1 MAFAVDTSPQPDRHP
16 PITPADGSIAIQ
28 NPPALIWRA
37 DDRAATYI
45 VEVCADSRFESE
57 VVRREGIDMPFFN
70 PSVEL
75 DRGTWYWRY
84 FAVTSEGERSQ
95 PGPVR
100 SFHVTPD
107 SVPLTVPPS
116 ERILDAM
123 PDHPRIFV
131 TPETLEEFRARRHGP
146 GREAWRHLEHRADA
160 LVQIAPPGL
169 NLQSVPANLGERR
182 GLVFHLRDGRTTFP
196 ADFQIAELKR
206 GADTVNALSFAYLIS
221 GDEKYAAAARCWMAF
236 LAHFRV
242 DAHLEDRGQ
251 HDTVVYCYEFG
262 LKGMAL
268 AYDRLYH
275 LLESEERASALAHI
289 EFHCDAAYR
298 WLRDGLQIHLN
309 YQNSH
314 GQQCMHAL
322 LPTVL
327 AVADESAR
335 TREWADYLIRQYANR
350 VAWGSSDGGYTE
362 GQKYGH
368 KVQFI
373 LEALAALKTAT
384 GLDVFREPR
393 WQNTGSFWLYCM
405 SLNYWWNHWG
415 DCYSLIDPNFGSDAD
430 TYVSAF
436 LAAMT
441 GDPAVKWW
449 SNSRVCNPV
458 HLPLQYLS
466 DSGVRPRPPV
476 DVAQARL
483 FPDVG
488 QLAAYD
494 RFYDHGSSRIF
505 FRSSQW
511 GDHSHA
517 HQDQNGFVIHAGGE
531 ILCCD
536 AGYYT
541 YYGDT
546 YHAQWTRT
554 TQAHNSILVDGESQ
568 RRGIAHKGEITAFFN
583 TPDACFFTGDAS
595 GAYGELLEKFQRCVL
610 FIRPDVFVLCDDL
623 EASEPREFSWTLNTF
638 ERADLDEVSQSMTIR
653 QRNQRLL
660 VRHLADGPLKYIQN
674 NDRPFPLKTR
684 DWCRVTEAFPQQWN
698 IRATTEKRTGEQ
710 ILAVLHT
717 YKDTDGPGVD
727 NIRRLEADGA
737 DGVSFQSGNRSECV
751 LFRNREGGTI
761 EGAGIES
768 DGRVVNVS
776 HIGNRLD
783 RWLLHGGARLSLDGE
798 ILLAADVECDASASY
813 NRHSAA
819 TQVQVRHRAPV
830 RVSIHLPRAPGSVY
844 VSPPARPRNASPID
858 FTWRDGRVEV
868 DLSGAGESVLW
879 IDPAA
884 DLTKT
889 PEPLHLTLPDGD
901 GRQTVVL
908 QTAIAENGDIIA
920 FEEFTPCV
928 PGVYELVAEGAELL
942 IQDRWDPDVSVCG
955 KGHVRACLRE
965 GTEVFVRYPP
975 DGRPDLR
982 AFLVESHQG
991 RLINLLCN
999 GGFEAGIVD
1008 YPPRYWNVQH
1018 SRTHDL
1024 SWPAWSVE
1032 DAVEG
1037 NACLKFTRDTDP
1049 MSLRSR
1055 PMRLRKAGRYHLR
1068 FKAHGTAT
1076 HARVSVSGQQGTH
1089 LDVPVR
1095 PARAWTGYGAEL
1107 DVQPGYTTVSVAF
1120 ESGGEPDQVLW
1131 MDDMEFGYI
1140 AQD

>member
-28 NPPALIWRA
+28 NPPALVWRA
-37 DDRAATYI
+37 DERADTYI
-45 VEVCADSRFESE
+45 VEICRHADFRGEIIHFA
-57 VVRREGIDMPFFN
+57 GIDMPFFN
-70 PSVEL
+70 PPVGL

-84 FAVTSEGERSQ
+84 FAVTSEGEQSH

-100 SFHVTPD
+100 RFDVTPE
-107 SVPLTVPPS
+107 SVPLAVPPS
-116 ERILDAM
+116 EHILDTM
-123 PDHPRIFV
+123 PEHPRIFA
-131 TPETLEEFRARRHGP
+131 TPDTLEAFRARRHGP
-146 GREAWRHLEHRADA
+146 GREAWRHLKHRADDLA
-160 LVQIAPPGL
+160 QSAPPEL
-169 NLQSVPANLGERR
+169 NLQTVPESLGERR
-182 GLVFHLRDGRTTFP
+182 GQVFLLRDGRITFP

-221 GDEKYAAAARCWMAF
+221 GDEKYAAAARRWMAF

-242 DAHLEDRGQ
+242 DVHLEDRGQ

-268 AYDRLYH
+268 AYDRLYT
-275 LLESEERASALAHI
+275 LLETEERASVLAHI

-309 YQNSH
+309 YENSH

-327 AVADESAR
+327 AVATESAC

-384 GLDVFREPR
+384 GLDLFREPR

-436 LAAMT
+436 LAAMNDDST
-441 GDPAVKWW
+441 VKWW
-449 SNSRVCNPV
+449 SDTRVCNPV

-466 DSGVRPRPPV
+466 DSGVKPRPPV
-476 DVAQARL
+476 DIAQARL

-505 FRSSQW
+505 FRSSPW

-583 TPDACFFTGDAS
+583 SPDACFFTGDAS
-595 GAYGELLEKFQRCVL
+595 GAYGELLEKFHRHVL
-610 FIRPDVFVLCDDL
+610 FIRPDVFVLCDAL

-638 ERADLDEVSQSMTIR
+638 ERADMDEVSQSMTIR

-660 VRHLADGPLKYIQN
+660 VRHLAGGPLKYAQN

-698 IRATTEKRTGEQ
+698 IRVTTEKRTGAQ
-710 ILAVLHT
+710 PIAVLHAYANT
-717 YKDTDGPGVD
+717 EGPRVD
-727 NIRRLEADGA
+727 NIHRVEADGA
-737 DGVSFQSGNRSECV
+737 DGVSFLSGNRSEYV
-751 LFRNREGGTI
+751 LFRNREGGDV
-761 EGAGIES
+761 EGAGIRT

-776 HIGNRLD
+776 HVGDRLE
-783 RWLLHGGARLSLDGE
+783 RWLLHGGAWLSLNGE
-798 ILLAADVECDASASY
+798 ILLSADVECDAAANYNIRSAVA
-813 NRHSAA
+813 N
-819 TQVQVRHRAPV
+819 VQVRNRTPV
-830 RVSIHLPRAPGSVY
+830 RLSVHLPRAPGSVFI
-844 VSPPARPRNASPID
+844 SPPDRTRDAKPID

-868 DLSGAGESVLW
+868 DLVDAGECVLW
-879 IDPAA
+879 IDPVA
-884 DLTKT
+884 DLAAT
-889 PEPLHLTLPDGD
+889 PEPLQLTLDDGD
-901 GRQTVVL
+901 GRQTVEL
-908 QTAIAENGDIIA
+908 QTAIADNGDIIA

-942 IQDRWDPDVSVCG
+942 IQDRWDPDVNVYG
-955 KGHVRACLRE
+955 KGHVNACLRE
-965 GTEVFVRYPP
+965 GTEAFVRFPP
-975 DGRPDLR
+975 DCRPDVHAQLK
-982 AFLVESHQG
+982 VSYNG

-1018 SRTHDL
+1018 SRTHDTA
-1024 SWPAWSVE
+1024 WPAWSVE
-1032 DAVEG
+1032 DAAEG
-1037 NACLKFTRDTDP
+1037 NACLKFTRPTDP
-1049 MSLRSR
+1049 MSLTSR
-1055 PMRLRKAGRYHLR
+1055 PMRLRTSGRYYLR
-1068 FKAHGTAT
+1068 FKARGTAT
-1076 HARVSVSGQQGTH
+1076 HARVTVSGQQDTR
-1089 LDVPVR
+1089 LVVPIG
-1095 PARAWTGYGAEL
+1095 PCETWTQYRAEL

-1120 ESGGEPDQVLW
+1120 DSGGEPDQVLW
-1131 MDDMEFGYI
+1131 LDEMEFGYI
-1140 AQD
+1140 G

>member
-16 PITPADGSIAIQ
+16 PITPADGANAIQ
-28 NPPALIWRA
+28 NPPALVWRT
-37 DDRAATYI
+37 DDRAGSYI
-45 VEVCADSRFESE
+45 VEICRHADFRGEIIRFA
-57 VVRREGIDMPFFN
+57 GIDMPFYN
-70 PSVEL
+70 PPVEL

-100 SFHVTPD
+100 RFHVSSE
-107 SVPLTVPPS
+107 SVPLAVPPS

-123 PDHPRIFV
+123 PEHPRIFV
-131 TPETLEEFRARRHGP
+131 TPETLEEFRACRHGP
-146 GREAWRHLEHRADA
+146 GREAWRHLRHRADA
-160 LVQIAPPGL
+160 LVQSAPPEV
-169 NLQSVPANLGERR
+169 NLQSVPAGLGERR
-182 GLVFHLRDGRTTFP
+182 GQVFHLKDGRITFP
-196 ADFQIAELKR
+196 VDFQVAELKR

-221 GDEKYAAAARCWMAF
+221 GDQAYAAAARRWMAF
-236 LAHFRV
+236 LSHFRV
-242 DAHLEDRGQ
+242 DIHLEDRGQ

-262 LKGMAL
+262 LKGVAL
-268 AYDRLYH
+268 AYDRLYP
-275 LLESEERASALAHI
+275 LLEPEERAGILAHI
-289 EFHCDAAYR
+289 EFHCEAAYR
-298 WLRDGLQIHLN
+298 WIRDGLQIHLN

-327 AVADESAR
+327 AVANESAR

-415 DCYSLIDPNFGSDAD
+415 DCYSLIDPNLGSDAD

-449 SNSRVCNPV
+449 SDARVCNPV
-458 HLPLQYLS
+458 HLLLQYLAG
-466 DSGVRPRPPV
+466 SGVRPGPPV
-476 DVAQARL
+476 DVPQARL

-505 FRSSQW
+505 FRSSPW

-595 GAYGELLEKFQRCVL
+595 GAYGELLEKFHRHVL
-610 FIRPDVFVLCDDL
+610 FIRPNVFVLCDDL
-623 EASEPREFSWTLNTF
+623 EASEPREYSWTLNTF
-638 ERADLDEVSQSMTIR
+638 ERADIDESSQSMTIP
-653 QRNQRLL
+653 QRDQRLL
-660 VRHLADGPLKYIQN
+660 VRHLTGGMLRYSQN

-698 IRATTEKRTGEQ
+698 IRVTTEKRTRAQ
-710 ILAVLHT
+710 MIAVLHAYT
-717 YKDTDGPGVD
+717 KPEGPGVD
-727 NIRRLEADGA
+727 NIRRVVAEGA
-737 DGVSFQSGNRSECV
+737 DGVSFQYGDRSETV
-751 LFRNREGGTI
+751 LFRNREVGSV
-761 EGAGIES
+761 EGAGIQT
-768 DGRVVNVS
+768 DGRVVNVC
-776 HIGNRLD
+776 HIGDRLE
-783 RWLLHGGARLSLDGE
+783 RWLLHGGARLSLNGE
-798 ILLAADVECDASASY
+798 TLLSADAKCDAAANYNTRSAVA
-813 NRHSAA
+813 H
-819 TQVQVRHRAPV
+819 VQVRHPTPV
-830 RVSIHLPRAPGSVY
+830 RISIHLPRAPGSVF
-844 VSPPARPRNASPID
+844 VSNPERPRNVNPVD
-858 FTWRDGRVEV
+858 FAWRNGMAEV
-868 DLSGAGESVLW
+868 DLVESGESVLW
-879 IDPAA
+879 VDPVLDPAA
-884 DLTKT
+884 SQ
-889 PEPLHLTLPDGD
+889 EPLQMTLADGE
-901 GRQTVVL
+901 GPQTVVL
-908 QTAIAENGDIIA
+908 QAAIADNGDVVASREISPR
-920 FEEFTPCV
+920 E

-942 IQDRWDPDVSVCG
+942 VQDRWDPDMSVRATG
-955 KGHVRACLRE
+955 RITACLRE
-965 GTEVFVRYPP
+965 GTEIFVRYPP
-975 DGRPDLR
+975 DDRPDVCAQLR
-982 AFLVESHQG
+982 KSYKG

-999 GGFEAGIVD
+999 GGYEAGIVD

-1018 SRTHDL
+1018 SRTHDTAWP
-1024 SWPAWSVE
+1024 SWCTE
-1032 DAVEG
+1032 DAEEG
-1037 NACLKFTRDTDP
+1037 NACLKFTRPTDP
-1049 MSLRSR
+1049 MSLTSR
-1055 PMRLRKAGRYHLR
+1055 PMRLRTSGRYNLR
-1068 FKAHGTAT
+1068 FKARGTAT
-1076 HARVSVSGQQGTH
+1076 HARVTVSGQQDTR
-1089 LDVPVR
+1089 LVVPIG
-1095 PARAWTGYGAEL
+1095 PCEAWTAYQAEL
-1107 DVQPGYTTVSVAF
+1107 DVQPGYTTVTVAF
-1120 ESGGEPDQVLW
+1120 DSGGEPDQVLW
-1131 MDDMEFGYI
+1131 LDDMEFGYI
-1140 AQD
+1140 R

>member
-16 PITPADGSIAIQ
+16 SITPADGSYAIQ
-28 NPPALIWRA
+28 NPPSLVWRE

-45 VEVCADSRFESE
+45 VEICRHADFRGEIIRFA
-57 VVRREGIDMPFFN
+57 GIDMPFFN
-70 PSVEL
+70 PPVEL

-84 FAVTSEGERSQ
+84 FAVASEGERSL

-100 SFHVTPD
+100 SFHVTPE
-107 SVPLTVPPS
+107 SVPLAVTPT
-116 ERILDAM
+116 ERILDTM
-123 PDHPRIFV
+123 PEHPRIFV

-146 GREAWRHLEHRADA
+146 GLEAWRHLKHRADA
-160 LVQIAPPGL
+160 LVHSAPPEL
-169 NLQSVPANLGERR
+169 DLQSVPAKLGQRR
-182 GLVFHLRDGRTTFP
+182 GQVFHLRDGRITFP
-196 ADFQIAELKR
+196 ADFQVAELKR

-221 GDEKYAAAARCWMAF
+221 GDEEYAAAARGWMAF

-242 DAHLEDRGQ
+242 DIHQKDRRQ

-268 AYDRLYH
+268 AYDRLYP
-275 LLESEERASALAHI
+275 LLESGERASVLAHI
-289 EFHCDAAYR
+289 EFHCEAAYR

-327 AVADESAR
+327 AVATESAS
-335 TREWADYLIRQYANR
+335 TREWADYLVRQYVNR

-415 DCYSLIDPNFGSDAD
+415 DCYSLIDPNLGSDAD

-449 SNSRVCNPV
+449 SDTRVCNPV

-466 DSGVRPRPPV
+466 DSGVKPRPPV
-476 DVAQARL
+476 DVPQARL

-505 FRSSQW
+505 FRSSPW

-546 YHAQWTRT
+546 YHAQWTQT

-595 GAYGELLEKFQRCVL
+595 GAYGELLEKFHRHVV
-610 FIRPDVFVLCDDL
+610 FIRPDVFVLCDAL
-623 EASEPREFSWTLNTF
+623 EASEPREFAWTLNTF
-638 ERADLDEVSQSMTIR
+638 ERADIDESSQSMTIP
-653 QRNQRLL
+653 QRDQRLL
-660 VRHLADGPLKYIQN
+660 VRHLAGGMLRYSQN
-674 NDRPFPLKTR
+674 NDRPYPLKTR

-698 IRATTEKRTGEQ
+698 IQATTEKRTSEQ

-717 YKDTDGPGVD
+717 YRDTDGPRVD
-727 NIRRLEADGA
+727 NIRRVEADGA
-737 DGVSFQSGNRSECV
+737 DGVSFESGNRSEHV
-751 LFRNREGGTI
+751 LFRNGKGGDV
-761 EGAGIES
+761 EGAGIQTDAS
-768 DGRVVNVS
+768 VVHVSQGGDG
-776 HIGNRLD
+776 LE
-783 RWLLHGGARLSLDGE
+783 RWLIHGGARLSLNGE
-798 ILLAADVECDASASY
+798 ILLSADAECDAAANYKTRSAVA
-813 NRHSAA
+813 HL
-819 TQVQVRHRAPV
+819 QVRHRTPV
-830 RVSIHLPRAPGSVY
+830 RLSVHLPRAPGSVY
-844 VSPPARPRNASPID
+844 ISPPDRTQDAKPVD
-858 FTWRDGRVEV
+858 FTWRNGRVEV
-868 DLSGAGESVLW
+868 DLVDAGESVLW
-879 IDPAA
+879 IDPVA
-884 DLTKT
+884 DLAAS
-889 PEPLHLTLPDGD
+889 PEPLHLTLVGGD
-901 GRQTVVL
+901 GRQAVEL
-908 QTAIAENGDIIA
+908 QTAIADNGDIVASSEISPR
-920 FEEFTPCV
+920 E

-942 IQDRWDPDVSVCG
+942 VQDRWDPDVSVRATG
-955 KGHVRACLRE
+955 RVTACLRE
-965 GTEVFVRYPP
+965 GTEIFVRYSQ
-975 DGRPDLR
+975 DGRPDVR
-982 AFLVESHQG
+982 AHMKESCNG

-1018 SRTHDL
+1018 SRTHDTA
-1024 SWPAWSVE
+1024 WPAWSVE
-1032 DAVEG
+1032 DAAEG
-1037 NACLKFTRDTDP
+1037 NACLKFTRPTDP
-1049 MSLRSR
+1049 MSLTSR
-1055 PMRLRKAGRYHLR
+1055 PMRLREAGRYHLR
-1068 FKAHGTAT
+1068 FKARGTAT
-1076 HARVSVSGQQGTH
+1076 HARVTVSGQQDTR
-1089 LDVPVR
+1089 LVVPIG
-1095 PARAWTGYGAEL
+1095 PCKAWTQYRAEL
-1107 DVQPGYTTVSVAF
+1107 DVQPGYTTVTVAF
-1120 ESGGEPDQVLW
+1120 DSGGEPDQVLW
-1131 MDDMEFGYI
+1131 LDDMEFGYI
-1140 AQD
+1140 A